1 MFKLTVEKPEWCQ
14 WRRLGFII
22 VYFKHISYLFLV
34 FLLLTL
40 NKLMFAGKQSFL
52 HVT

>member
-1 MFKLTVEKPEWCQ
+1 MFKLTVKKLEWRQ

-22 VYFKHISYLFLV
+22 AYFKRISYLFLA

-40 NKLMFAGKQSFL
+40 NKLMFAGKQSFF

>member
-1 MFKLTVEKPEWCQ
+1 MFKLTVKKPEWRL
-14 WRRLGFII
+14 WRRLAFII
-22 VYFKHISYLFLV
+22 VYFKYISYLFLV

-40 NKLMFAGKQSFL
+40 KKLMFAGKQSFF